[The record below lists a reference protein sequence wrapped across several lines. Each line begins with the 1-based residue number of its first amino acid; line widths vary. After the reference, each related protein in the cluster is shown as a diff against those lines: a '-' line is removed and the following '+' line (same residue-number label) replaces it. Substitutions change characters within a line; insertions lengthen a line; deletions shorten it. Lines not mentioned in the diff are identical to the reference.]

1 MPHSHSHNFHVHNEH
16 HSTDHSHSHNTI
28 APTTRILCTLIM
40 VIAIVATP
48 DGHWLTWLIYGCGI
62 AVLLGMSQVD
72 LFKLY
77 QRLAVE
83 SIFASVSVLGI
94 LFRDGDGIVW
104 QWGLLKITI
113 TGLLVFGSVLCKLG
127 LTLVLM
133 NLLTLTLPI
142 PSLLQGLSI
151 LRVPPLLIAILG
163 SMYRYLDLLVEEFT
177 TMRRAA
183 IARNLLAGKRWQRL
197 VIGNM
202 IGSLFI
208 RTYDRGNR
216 IHQSMLSRGYQGVSP
231 LQTPTK
237 LNWGDRL
244 ALGFTILF
252 AIAGQVAFYR

>member
-1 MPHSHSHNFHVHNEH
+1 MPHSHSHSFHSHNEY
-16 HSTDHSHSHNTI
+16 HSNDHSHSNNTI
-28 APTTRILCTLIM
+28 TPTIRIVCTLIM
-40 VIAIVATP
+40 VMAIVATP
-48 DGHWLTWLIYGCGI
+48 DAHWLTWLIYGCGVI
-62 AVLLGMSQVD
+62 VLLGMSQVD

-83 SIFASVSVLGI
+83 SIFVSVSVLGI
-94 LFRDGDGIVW
+94 LFRNGDGIVW
-104 QWGLLKITI
+104 QWGLLKITM

-133 NLLTLTLPI
+133 NLLTLTMPV
-142 PSLLQGLSI
+142 PVLLQGLSI
-151 LRVPPLLIAILG
+151 LRVPRLLIAILG

-208 RTYDRGNR
+208 RTYDRGSR
-216 IHQSMLSRGYQGVSP
+216 IHQSMLSRGYRGALP
-231 LQTPTK
+231 LQQSPK
-237 LNWGDRL
+237 LNWRDQL

-252 AIAGQVAFYR
+252 AIAGQVPFYN

>member
-1 MPHSHSHNFHVHNEH
+1 MLHSHSHNFHSHH
-16 HSTDHSHSHNTI
+16 HSENHRHSHNTI
-28 APTTRILCTLIM
+28 APTTRIICTLIM

-48 DGHWLTWLIYGCGI
+48 DAHWLTWLIYGCGI
-62 AVLLGMSQVD
+62 IVLLGMSQVD
-72 LFKLY
+72 LFTLY

-83 SIFASVSVLGI
+83 SIFVSVSVLGI

-104 QWGLLKITI
+104 QWGLLKITM

-133 NLLTLTLPI
+133 NLLTLTMPI
-142 PSLLQGLSI
+142 PLLLQGLSI

-163 SMYRYLDLLVEEFT
+163 SMYRYLDLLIEEFT
-177 TMRRAA
+177 IMRRAA
-183 IARNLLAGKRWQRL
+183 IARNLLAGNRWQRL

-216 IHQSMLSRGYQGVSP
+216 IHQSMLSRGYQGVLP
-231 LQTPTK
+231 LRTPLK
-237 LNWGDRL
+237 LNWRDRL
-244 ALGFTILF
+244 AFGFTILF
-252 AIAGQVAFYR
+252 AVFGQVPFYH

>member
-1 MPHSHSHNFHVHNEH
+1 MFHSHSHNLHSH
-16 HSTDHSHSHNTI
+16 HSENHRHSHNTI
-28 APTTRILCTLIM
+28 APTTRIICTLIM

-48 DGHWLTWLIYGCGI
+48 DAHWLTWFIYGCGI
-62 AVLLGMSQVD
+62 VVLLRISQIDV
-72 LFKLY
+72 LILC

-83 SIFASVSVLGI
+83 SLFVSVSVLGI
-94 LFRDGDGIVW
+94 LFRDGDGVVW

-133 NLLTLTLPI
+133 NLLTLTMPI
-142 PSLLQGLSI
+142 PVLLQGLSI

-163 SMYRYLDLLVEEFT
+163 SMYRYLDLLIEEFT
-177 TMRRAA
+177 IMRRAA
-183 IARNLLAGKRWQRL
+183 IARNLMAGKRWQRL

-208 RTYDRGNR
+208 RTYDRGDR
-216 IHQSMLSRGYQGVSP
+216 IHQSMLSRGYQGVVP
-231 LQTPTK
+231 LQTPAK
-237 LNWGDRL
+237 LNWRDRL

-252 AIAGQVAFYR
+252 AIAGQVAFYN

>member
-1 MPHSHSHNFHVHNEH
+1 
-16 HSTDHSHSHNTI
+16 
-28 APTTRILCTLIM
+28 M

-48 DGHWLTWLIYGCGI
+48 DAHWLTWLIYGCGI
-62 AVLLGMSQVD
+62 IVLLGMSQVD
-72 LFKLY
+72 LFTLY

-83 SIFASVSVLGI
+83 SIFVSVSVLGT

-104 QWGLLKITI
+104 QWGLLKITM

-133 NLLTLTLPI
+133 NLLTLTMPI
-142 PSLLQGLSI
+142 PVLLQSLSI

-163 SMYRYLDLLVEEFT
+163 SMYRYLDLLIEEFT
-177 TMRRAA
+177 IMRRSA

-216 IHQSMLSRGYQGVSP
+216 IHQSMLSRGYQGVVP
-231 LQTPTK
+231 LQTPAK
-237 LNWGDRL
+237 LNWRDRL

-252 AIAGQVAFYR
+252 TIAGQVAFYS

>member
-1 MPHSHSHNFHVHNEH
+1 MPHSHSHNFHSHTDHHDKH
-16 HSTDHSHSHNTI
+16 HSHLHNTI
-28 APTTRILCTLIM
+28 APTTRIVCTLIM

-48 DGHWLTWLIYGCGI
+48 DAHWLTWLIYGCGI
-62 AVLLGMSQVD
+62 IVLLGMSQVD

-83 SIFASVSVLGI
+83 SIFVSVSVLGI
-94 LFRDGDGIVW
+94 LFRDGEGIVW
-104 QWGLLKITI
+104 QWGFLKITL

-133 NLLTLTLPI
+133 NLLTLTIPI
-142 PSLLQGLSI
+142 PVLLQNLSI

-177 TMRRAA
+177 VMRRAA

-208 RTYDRGNR
+208 RTYNRGDR
-216 IHQSMLSRGYQGVSP
+216 IHQSMLSRGYQGVLPSKP
-231 LQTPTK
+231 PPK
-237 LNWGDRL
+237 LNWRDRL
-244 ALGFTILF
+244 AFGFTILF
-252 AIAGQVAFYR
+252 AIVGQVAFYS

>member
-1 MPHSHSHNFHVHNEH
+1 MPHSHSHSFHSHNEH
-16 HSTDHSHSHNTI
+16 HSNDHSHSNNTI
-28 APTTRILCTLIM
+28 APTIRIVCTLIM
-40 VIAIVATP
+40 VMAIVATP
-48 DGHWLTWLIYGCGI
+48 DAHWLTWLIYGCGVI
-62 AVLLGMSQVD
+62 VLLGMSQVD

-83 SIFASVSVLGI
+83 SIFVSVSVLGI

-104 QWGLLKITI
+104 QWGLLKITM

-133 NLLTLTLPI
+133 NLLTLTMPV
-142 PSLLQGLSI
+142 PVLLQGLSI
-151 LRVPPLLIAILG
+151 LRVPRLLIAILG

-177 TMRRAA
+177 VMQRAA

-208 RTYDRGNR
+208 RTYDRGSR
-216 IHQSMLSRGYQGVSP
+216 IHQSMLSRGYRGALP
-231 LQTPTK
+231 LQKSPK
-237 LNWGDRL
+237 LNWRDQL

-252 AIAGQVAFYR
+252 AIAGQVPFYN

>member
-16 HSTDHSHSHNTI
+16 DSNNHSHSHSSI

-48 DGHWLTWLIYGCGI
+48 DGHWLTWLIYSCGI
-62 AVLLGMSQVD
+62 AVLLGMSQVN

-83 SIFASVSVLGI
+83 SIFASVSVLGT
-94 LFRDGDGIVW
+94 LFRDGDGVVW
-104 QWGLLKITI
+104 QWGLLKITT

-133 NLLTLTLPI
+133 NLLTLAIPI
-142 PSLLQGLSI
+142 PALLQGLSI
-151 LRVPPLLIAILG
+151 LRVPPLLIAILS

-216 IHQSMLSRGYQGVSP
+216 IHQSMLSRGYQGISP
-231 LQTPTK
+231 LQTSPNF
-237 LNWGDRL
+237 NWPDRL

-252 AIAGQVAFYR
+252 AIAGQVAFYS

>member
-1 MPHSHSHNFHVHNEH
+1 MPHSHSHSFHSHTDH
-16 HSTDHSHSHNTI
+16 HDKYHSHSHNKI
-28 APTTRILCTLIM
+28 APTTRIVCTLIM

-48 DGHWLTWLIYGCGI
+48 DAHWLTWLIYGCGI
-62 AVLLGMSQVD
+62 IVLLGMSQVD

-83 SIFASVSVLGI
+83 SIFVSVSALGI
-94 LFRDGDGIVW
+94 LFRDGEGTVW
-104 QWGLLKITI
+104 QWGFLKITL

-133 NLLTLTLPI
+133 NLLTLTIPI
-142 PSLLQGLSI
+142 PVLLQNLSI

-177 TMRRAA
+177 VIQRAA

-208 RTYDRGNR
+208 RTYDRGDR
-216 IHQSMLSRGYQGVSP
+216 IYRSMLSRGYQGALP
-231 LQTPTK
+231 LQKLPK
-237 LNWGDRL
+237 LNWRDRL
-244 ALGFTILF
+244 AFGFTILF
-252 AIAGQVAFYR
+252 AVFGQVAFYS

>member
-1 MPHSHSHNFHVHNEH
+1 MPHSHSHNFYSHNEH
-16 HSTDHSHSHNTI
+16 QSSDQNHSHNTI
-28 APTTRILCTLIM
+28 APTTRIVCTLIVVM
-40 VIAIVATP
+40 AIVATP
-48 DGHWLTWLIYGCGI
+48 DAHWLTWLIYGCGI
-62 AVLLGMSQVD
+62 IVLLGMSQVD

-83 SIFASVSVLGI
+83 SIFVSVSVLGI
-94 LFRDGDGIVW
+94 LFRDGDGIIW
-104 QWGLLKITI
+104 QWGLLKITM

-133 NLLTLTLPI
+133 NLLTLTMPI
-142 PSLLQGLSI
+142 PVLLQGLSI

-163 SMYRYLDLLVEEFT
+163 SMYRYLDVLVEEFSV
-177 TMRRAA
+177 MRRAA

-208 RTYDRGNR
+208 RTYDRGSR
-216 IHQSMLSRGYQGVSP
+216 IHQSMLSRGYQGILP
-231 LQTPTK
+231 LQKSQK
-237 LNWGDRL
+237 LNWRDQL

-252 AIAGQVAFYR
+252 AIAGQAPFYN

>member
-1 MPHSHSHNFHVHNEH
+1 MPHSHSHSFHSHTDH
-16 HSTDHSHSHNTI
+16 HDNHHSHSHNTI
-28 APTTRILCTLIM
+28 APTTRIVCTLIM
-40 VIAIVATP
+40 VVAIVATP
-48 DGHWLTWLIYGCGI
+48 DAHWLTWLIYGCGI
-62 AVLLGMSQVD
+62 IVLLGMSQVD

-77 QRLAVE
+77 QRFAVE
-83 SIFASVSVLGI
+83 SIFVSVSVLGI
-94 LFRDGDGIVW
+94 LFRDGEGIFW
-104 QWGLLKITI
+104 QWGFLKITL

-133 NLLTLTLPI
+133 NLLTLTIPI
-142 PSLLQGLSI
+142 PVLLQSLSI

-216 IHQSMLSRGYQGVSP
+216 IHQSMVSRGYQGALP
-231 LQTPTK
+231 LPK
-237 LNWGDRL
+237 SLKISWRDRL
-244 ALGFTILF
+244 AFGFTILF
-252 AIAGQVAFYR
+252 AIVGQVAFYS

>member
-1 MPHSHSHNFHVHNEH
+1 MPHSHSHSFHSH
-16 HSTDHSHSHNTI
+16 TDYHDNYHSHSHNTI
-28 APTTRILCTLIM
+28 APTTRIVCTLIM

-48 DGHWLTWLIYGCGI
+48 DAHWLTWLIYSCGI
-62 AVLLGMSQVD
+62 IVLLGMSQVD
-72 LFKLY
+72 LFKLC

-83 SIFASVSVLGI
+83 SIFVSVSVLGI
-94 LFRDGDGIVW
+94 LFRDGEKVFW
-104 QWGLLKITI
+104 QWGFLKITLA
-113 TGLLVFGSVLCKLG
+113 GLLVFGSVLCKLG

-133 NLLTLTLPI
+133 NLLTLTISI
-142 PSLLQGLSI
+142 PVLLQNLSI

-177 TMRRAA
+177 VMRRAA

-216 IHQSMLSRGYQGVSP
+216 IHQSMLSRGYQGALP
-231 LQTPTK
+231 LQNSPK
-237 LNWGDRL
+237 LTWRDRL
-244 ALGFTILF
+244 AFGFTTSF
-252 AIAGQVAFYR
+252 AVFGQIAFYH

>member
-1 MPHSHSHNFHVHNEH
+1 MLHSHSHSFHSHTDH
-16 HSTDHSHSHNTI
+16 HDKHHSHSHNTI
-28 APTTRILCTLIM
+28 APTTRIVCTLIM

-62 AVLLGMSQVD
+62 SVLLGMSQVN
-72 LFKLY
+72 LFQLY

-83 SIFASVSVLGI
+83 SVFVSVSVLGI

-104 QWGLLKITI
+104 QWGLLKITT

-133 NLLTLTLPI
+133 NLLTLTIPI
-142 PSLLQGLSI
+142 PVLLQNLSI

-177 TMRRAA
+177 IMRRAA

-216 IHQSMLSRGYQGVSP
+216 IHQSMLSRGYQGALP
-231 LQTPTK
+231 LQKSPKIT
-237 LNWGDRL
+237 WRDRL
-244 ALGFTILF
+244 AFGCTILF
-252 AIAGQVAFYR
+252 ATVGQIAFYH